1 VRVALDAQLA
11 VGTATGIG
19 EYVDG
24 LASALSATSVEVE
37 RLSAPWLN
45 PWRFDRRVLWDQV
58 LLPRA
63 ASRSQAEVIH
73 CTSGTMPVRSMPK
86 PVVVT
91 VHDVAWLQAQKHAR
105 LYARAYFGRLM
116 AHAYKKAQAIVTVSA
131 YTRTEL
137 LNEVALDP
145 TRVFVAHNG
154 VSPDFERIER
164 RPDRERPL
172 LLVVGTVEPRKA
184 LIDVLQVLPSI
195 EDAILVSAGP
205 PTPYL
210 ADCRA
215 VVEALHLEDRVR
227 FAGYVSRTELL
238 GLYATAT
245 LALAPSHYEGFGYAV
260 AQALC
265 AGVPLIA
272 SDATSHPEIAGEDAT
287 LVPTGD
293 AAAWREAIA
302 NALAGPV
309 AAEARAAQARPRAI
323 ARFSWSTCAGE
334 TLKVYR
340 SACS

>member
-1 VRVALDAQLA
+1 VKVALDAQLA

-24 LASALSATSVEVE
+24 LAAALTVAGVEVE
-37 RLSAPWLN
+37 RLAAPWLN

-63 ASRSQAEVIH
+63 AARSGADVIH
-73 CTSGTMPVRSMPK
+73 CTSGTMPVRPLPK
-86 PVVVT
+86 PIVVT
-91 VHDVAWLQAQKHAR
+91 VHDVAWLQVQKHAR
-105 LYARAYFGRLM
+105 LYARGYFGPLM
-116 AHAYKKAQAIVTVSA
+116 AHAYKRAQAVVAVSA
-131 YTRTEL
+131 YTRTAL
-137 LNEVALDP
+137 LAEVALDP
-145 TRVFVAHNG
+145 ARVFVAHNG
-154 VSPDFERIER
+154 VSPDFARIER

-184 LIDVLQVLPSI
+184 LIDVLAVLPQI
-195 EDAILVSAGP
+195 EDAVLVSAGP

-215 VVEALHLEDRVR
+215 VVKALHLEDRVR

-238 GLYATAT
+238 ELYATAT

-272 SDATSHPEIAGEDAT
+272 SDATSHPEIAAGDAT
-287 LVPTGD
+287 LVPAGD
-293 AAAWREAIA
+293 AARWQDAIGAALGSIDA
-302 NALAGPV
+302 N
-309 AAEARAAQARPRAI
+309 EARAAALRPHAI
-323 ARFSWSTCAGE
+323 ERFSWSNCARD
-334 TLKVYR
+334 TLKAYQR
-340 SACS
+340 AC